1 MTSAI
6 EPISLREISRQAVFA
21 IAAVC
26 LIAFMASPVRA
37 DPIAVGKGQL
47 TVDVDG
53 TAMDVYTYK
62 PERYSGGAILL
73 TLHGVGR
80 NADGYRDSAIP
91 LAERHGLLVVAP
103 RFDRERFPS
112 WRYQLG
118 GIARRP
124 ARGAAYEARPE
135 NEHTGRIF
143 LKIVDAIRTVEGRRD
158 TPYYLLGHSG
168 GGQAL
173 SRMAGFMDT
182 GAKRIIIANPGSHLW
197 PSLEIA
203 FPDGYG
209 GLPQAQSDDAL
220 RRYLAQPITLLL
232 GTADVKQDTDLPSRE
247 GAAAQGANR
256 YERGHN
262 TYRAAQSLAKARGW
276 AFNWKLI
283 EVPGVGHS
291 ARRMFGSEA
300 AASAFE

>member
-6 EPISLREISRQAVFA
+6 ETMSLRGRLRLTTLAG
-21 IAAVC
+21 IALC
-26 LIAFMASPVRA
+26 LTAFIASPAHA
-37 DPIAVGKGQL
+37 DPIAVGKGHL

-53 TAMDVYTYK
+53 AAIDVYTYK
-62 PERYSGGAILL
+62 PERYAGGAVLL

-80 NADGYRDSAIP
+80 NAEGYRNHAIP
-91 LAERHGLLVVAP
+91 LADRHGLLVVAP
-103 RFDRERFPS
+103 HFDRERFPA

-124 ARGAAYEARPE
+124 ARGASYEARPE

-143 LKIVDAIRTVEGRRD
+143 LKLVDAIRTVEGRRD

-182 GAKRIIIANPGSHLW
+182 GAKRIVIANPGSHLW

-209 GLPQAQSDDAL
+209 GLPQANSDDLL
-220 RRYLAQPITLLL
+220 RAYLAQPITLLL

-247 GAAAQGANR
+247 GAAAQGAHR

-262 TYRAAQSLAKARGW
+262 AYRAAQSLAKARGW
-276 AFNWKLI
+276 VFNWKLI
-283 EVPGVGHS
+283 DVPGVGHS